1 MFNLTQKELNS
12 TIKKHTGVAVFLAVV
27 PVVFIQVISIFA
39 GDMNYLLIFLM
50 PIIIVGA
57 CANLVKNVLTDIR
70 EHSHE

>member
-1 MFNLTQKELNS
+1 MFNLTEKELNS
-12 TIKKHTGVAVFLAVV
+12 IIKKHTGFAVFLAVV
-27 PVVFIQVISIFA
+27 PVVFIQIISMFA
-39 GDMNYLLIFLM
+39 GDMNHLLIFLM

>member
-1 MFNLTQKELNS
+1 VFNLTQKELNS
-12 TIKKHTGVAVFLAVV
+12 IIKKHTGFAVFLAVV
-27 PVVFIQVISIFA
+27 PVVFIQIISMFA

-70 EHSHE
+70 GSSYE

>member
-1 MFNLTQKELNS
+1 MFNLTEKELNS
-12 TIKKHTGVAVFLAVV
+12 IIKKHTGFAVFLVVV
-27 PVVFIQVISIFA
+27 PVFFIQIISMFA
-39 GDMNYLLIFLM
+39 GDMNHLLIFLM

>member
-1 MFNLTQKELNS
+1 VFNLTQEELNS
-12 TIKKHTGVAVFLAVV
+12 IIKKHTGFAVFLALV
-27 PVVFIQVISIFA
+27 PVVFTQVISIFA
-39 GDMNYLLIFLM
+39 GDMDHLLIFLM

>member
-1 MFNLTQKELNS
+1 MLNLTEKELNS
-12 TIKKHTGVAVFLAVV
+12 TIKKHTGFAIFLAVV

>member
-1 MFNLTQKELNS
+1 MFNLTQEELNS
-12 TIKKHTGVAVFLAVV
+12 IIKKHTGFAVFLALV
-27 PVVFIQVISIFA
+27 PVVFTQVISIFA
-39 GDMNYLLIFLM
+39 GDMDHLLIFLM